1 MNKHDLLIA
10 QLAATLAPGLHDHL
24 MMDDNFVEALHTSV
38 SDYVAKQNVFA
49 DDVEVDIAMELVQ
62 RVAVLQN

>member
-24 MMDDNFVEALHTSV
+24 MMDDNFVEALHTSIGE
-38 SDYVAKQNVFA
+38 YVAKQEVFA
-49 DDVEVDIAMELVQ
+49 DDVEIDIAMELVQ